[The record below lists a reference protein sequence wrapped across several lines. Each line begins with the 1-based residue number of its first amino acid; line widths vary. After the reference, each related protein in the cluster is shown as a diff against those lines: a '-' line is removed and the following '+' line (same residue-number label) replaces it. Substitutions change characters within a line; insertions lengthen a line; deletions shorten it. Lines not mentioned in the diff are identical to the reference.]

1 MPSVNHLLVLPTSGC
16 PYIKKTVGAK
26 GLLKDLQDIVGG
38 FIEGVKADRLVIHP
52 MFCEANPRWAMAERL
67 LRGGRVK
74 RSYYNEEGAR
84 ACCGNMAVLMKG
96 GSGGGCPHVW
106 GDVVMVLTDATL
118 RTVAVPNQLK
128 MVGDATFHPDTE
140 EEAETK
146 RAEWAALGYDVSRL
160 DEGQVFL
167 QTA

>member
-16 PYIKKTVGAK
+16 PYIAKTVAK
-26 GLLKDLQDIVGG
+26 VEGEDINELVGG
-38 FIEGVKADRLVIHP
+38 DFEGIRSQALVIHP

-67 LRGGRVK
+67 LRSGKVK
-74 RSYYNEEGAR
+74 QIYLNEEGAR
-84 ACCGNMAVLMKG
+84 SCCGNMAVLVRG
-96 GSGGGCPHVW
+96 GTGGGCPHAW
-106 GDVVMVLTDATL
+106 GDVVMVLTDAVL

-128 MVGDATFHPDTE
+128 MVGDDYFEPDTE

-160 DEGQVFL
+160 DDGQVFL